1 VQTPERRKVA
11 ALHENKRVQLF
22 GGFVFVARV
31 SSLKNALSGPP
42 RYPEER
48 PIPLIAATRPAQL
61 APQATSWPKE
71 TPMNHAQGTFTVDI
85 HPLSPAPAEGIGRF
99 SINKTI
105 HGDLEATT
113 KGEMFT
119 GGDPKQGAAGYVA
132 IEHVTGMLN
141 GKHGS
146 FALQHFA
153 TMDGNGPSMQVI
165 AVPGSGAGELNGIEG
180 TFTIRVEDGHH
191 IYEFDYALP
200 A

>member
-1 VQTPERRKVA
+1 M
-11 ALHENKRVQLF
+11 QLF

-48 PIPLIAATRPAQL
+48 PIPLITAARPAQF
-61 APQATSWPKE
+61 APQATAWLKE
-71 TPMNHAQGTFTVDI
+71 IPMHHAQGTFTVDI
-85 HPLSPAPAEGIGRF
+85 HPLSPAPTEGIGRF

-191 IYEFDYALP
+191 FYEFDYALP

>member
-1 VQTPERRKVA
+1 
-11 ALHENKRVQLF
+11 
-22 GGFVFVARV
+22 
-31 SSLKNALSGPP
+31 
-42 RYPEER
+42 
-48 PIPLIAATRPAQL
+48 
-61 APQATSWPKE
+61 
-71 TPMNHAQGTFTVDI
+71 MNHAQGTFTVDI
-85 HPLSPAPAEGIGRF
+85 HPLVPSPAEGIGRF

-119 GGDPKQGAAGYVA
+119 GGDPKVGAAGYVA
-132 IEHVTGMLN
+132 IELATGTLN

-180 TFTIRVEDGHH
+180 TFTIRVENGQHF
-191 IYEFDYALP
+191 YEFEYALP
-200 A
+200 